1 MPVKQNALQ
10 TVCIVYQ
17 MSLEV
22 VLGPMFSGKSS
33 YIHSV
38 IRRRVA
44 VGIPVL
50 VVKPAIDDRYNGN
63 HEVVTH
69 DNARI
74 PCVSLKSLEDLS
86 LEMIS
91 SAEFLVIEEAQF
103 FPEIDKHVLLLVE
116 SCKKD
121 VLVVGL
127 DGDSNRNPF
136 GRILHCIPYAD
147 KVTKLTALCTCCRN
161 GTPAPFTHRKVSDSN
176 QVHVGGASDYE
187 PLCRSCFKRMN
198 ESQ

>member
-1 MPVKQNALQ
+1 
-10 TVCIVYQ
+10 

-50 VVKPAIDDRYNGN
+50 VVKPAIDNRYDGE
-63 HEVVTH
+63 HQVVTH
-69 DNARI
+69 DNIRI
-74 PCVSLKSLEDLS
+74 PCVSLKTLGELS
-86 LEMIS
+86 VDTLS
-91 SAEFLVIEEAQF
+91 SAEFVVIEEAQF
-103 FPEIDKHVLLLVE
+103 FADVDTYVLELVE
-116 SCKKD
+116 KLNKD

-127 DGDSNRNPF
+127 DGDSNRAPF

-147 KVTKLTALCTCCRN
+147 KVTKLTALCTRCRN
-161 GTPAPFTHRKVSDSN
+161 GTTAPFTHRKVADPN

-187 PLCRSCFKRMN
+187 PLCRSCFRKN
-198 ESQ
+198 NIVSA

>member
-1 MPVKQNALQ
+1 
-10 TVCIVYQ
+10 

-50 VVKPAIDDRYNGN
+50 VVKPAIDNRYNGEQ
-63 HEVVTH
+63 EVVTH
-69 DNARI
+69 DDARI
-74 PCVSLKSLEDLS
+74 PCVSLKTLGDISVMML
-86 LEMIS
+86 S
-91 SAEFLVIEEAQF
+91 SAEFVVIEEAQF
-103 FPEIDKHVLLLVE
+103 FADIDTYVLDLVE
-116 SCKKD
+116 KLQKD

-127 DGDSNRNPF
+127 DGDSNRQPF
-136 GRILHCIPYAD
+136 GRILNCIPYAD
-147 KVTKLTALCTCCRN
+147 KVTKLTALCTRCRN
-161 GTPAPFTHRKVSDSN
+161 GTPAPFTHRKVADPN

-187 PLCRSCFKRMN
+187 PLCRRCFTHTVG
-198 ESQ
+198 

>member
-1 MPVKQNALQ
+1 
-10 TVCIVYQ
+10 

-50 VVKPAIDDRYNGN
+50 VVKPAIDNRYDGER
-63 HEVVTH
+63 EVVTH
-69 DNARI
+69 DNIRI
-74 PCVSLKSLEDLS
+74 PCVSLANLGDLS
-86 LEMIS
+86 VEMLS
-91 SAEFLVIEEAQF
+91 TPEFVVIEEAQF
-103 FPEIDKHVLLLVE
+103 FADVDKHVLVLVE
-116 SCKKD
+116 KLHKD

-127 DGDSNRNPF
+127 DGDSNRAPF

-147 KVTKLTALCTCCRN
+147 KVTKLTALCTRCRN
-161 GTPAPFTHRKVSDSN
+161 GTTAPFTHRKISDTN

-187 PLCRSCFKRMN
+187 PLCRTCFTRTA
-198 ESQ
+198 E

>member
-1 MPVKQNALQ
+1 
-10 TVCIVYQ
+10 

-50 VVKPAIDDRYNGN
+50 VLKPAIDDRYNGT

-69 DNARI
+69 DNIRI
-74 PCVSLKSLEDLS
+74 PCVSLSHLNDIPRES
-86 LEMIS
+86 VER
-91 SAEFLVIEEAQF
+91 AEFIVIEEAQF
-103 FPEIDKHVLLLVE
+103 FADVDSVVFNLVE
-116 SCKKD
+116 EDKKD

-127 DGDSNRNPF
+127 DGDSDRRPF
-136 GRILHCIPYAD
+136 GRILQCIPYAD
-147 KVTKLTALCTCCRN
+147 KVTKLTALCTRCRN
-161 GTPAPFTHRKVSDSN
+161 GTPAPFTHRKVADSN

-187 PLCRSCFKRMN
+187 PLCRKCFTHKA
-198 ESQ
+198 E